1 MHTEGV
7 DERVRGVLSALL
19 NLPLDRV
26 PLDGS
31 REALEEWDSLKHMH
45 LVLALEEEFGIE
57 FDDDEVSSLATV
69 ADLARAIEKER
80 AAAGGR

>member
-7 DERVRGVLSALL
+7 NERVRGILSALL

-26 PLDGS
+26 PDDGS
-31 REALEEWDSLKHMH
+31 RETLEEWDSLKHMH

-57 FDDDEVSSLATV
+57 FDDEDVSGLTTV
-69 ADLARAIEKER
+69 AALARAIDEKL
-80 AAAGGR
+80 AAAGR

>member
-7 DERVRGVLSALL
+7 SERVRGILSALL

-31 REALEEWDSLKHMH
+31 RDTLEEWDSLKHMH
-45 LVLALEEEFGIE
+45 LVLALEEEFDIE
-57 FDDDEVSSLATV
+57 FDDEDVSSLATV
-69 ADLARAIEKER
+69 ADLARAIDEKL

>member
-1 MHTEGV
+1 MHTEGMN
-7 DERVRGVLSALL
+7 ERVRRILSTLL

-26 PLDGS
+26 PADAS

-45 LVLALEEEFGIE
+45 LVLALEEEFGVE

-69 ADLARAIEKER
+69 ADLAQAIEKKL

>member
-7 DERVRGVLSALL
+7 NERVRGILSALL

-26 PLDGS
+26 TLGAS

-45 LVLALEEEFGIE
+45 LVLALEEEFGVE
-57 FDDDEVSSLATV
+57 FDDDEVSSLARV
-69 ADLARAIEKER
+69 ADLAQAIEKKL
-80 AAAGGR
+80 ATAGGR